1 MKRANG
7 IVLFSYFID
16 MDAKLQTHEINVLRT
31 KIWKVV
37 DLGFEISAFKLR
49 TSFLKA
55 PGFQGKGFCD
65 PD

>member
-1 MKRANG
+1 MKRANVV
-7 IVLFSYFID
+7 VLFSYFID

-37 DLGFEISAFKLR
+37 GFEISAFKLR
-49 TSFLKA
+49 TIFLKA